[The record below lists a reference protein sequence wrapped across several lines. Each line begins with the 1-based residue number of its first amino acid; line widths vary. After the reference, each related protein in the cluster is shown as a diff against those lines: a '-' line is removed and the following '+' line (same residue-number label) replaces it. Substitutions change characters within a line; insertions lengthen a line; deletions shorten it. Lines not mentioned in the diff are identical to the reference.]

1 MPYYNNSNGY
11 GQRGNGNQNKN
22 GNKPKIDAK
31 EEAAKIFAKNNFLV
45 SWIENGADEALPDYA
60 EFIGKAMADNKLTS
74 SKIRSVY
81 GEIKRIQMGEFAKE
95 KASFYLLRPKVAY
108 AVGRDKENI
117 GLQLF
122 KLVFDKSAKCV
133 KDEDTFLHF
142 ANFMEAV
149 LAYHRAYVKKND

>member
-1 MPYYNNSNGY
+1 MPYNNNSNGY
-11 GQRGNGNQNKN
+11 GQRWNGSQNKN
-22 GNKPKIDAK
+22 DNKPKIDAK
-31 EEAAKIFAKNNFLV
+31 EEAAKIFAKNKFLV

-60 EFIGKAMADNKLTS
+60 EFMGKAMADNKLTS

-133 KDEDTFLHF
+133 KDKDTFLHF

>member
-1 MPYYNNSNGY
+1 MPDYNNSNGY
-11 GQRGNGNQNKN
+11 GQRWNGNQNKN
-22 GNKPKIDAK
+22 DNKPKIDAK
-31 EEAAKIFAKNNFLV
+31 EEAAKIFAKNKFLV

-95 KASFYLLRPKVAY
+95 KSSFYLLRPKVAY

-133 KDEDTFLHF
+133 KDKDTFLHF

>member
-1 MPYYNNSNGY
+1 MTYNNNSKGY
-11 GQRGNGNQNKN
+11 GQRWNGNQNKN
-22 GNKPKIDAK
+22 DNKPKIDAK
-31 EEAAKIFAKNNFLV
+31 EEAAKIFAKNKFLV

>member
-1 MPYYNNSNGY
+1 MPDYNNSNGY
-11 GQRGNGNQNKN
+11 GQRWNGNQNKN
-22 GNKPKIDAK
+22 DNKPKIDAK
-31 EEAAKIFAKNNFLV
+31 EEAAKIFAKNKFLV

-133 KDEDTFLHF
+133 KDRDTFLHF

>member
-1 MPYYNNSNGY
+1 MPDYNNSNGY
-11 GQRGNGNQNKN
+11 GQRWNGNQNKN
-22 GNKPKIDAK
+22 DNKPKIDAK
-31 EEAAKIFAKNNFLV
+31 EEAAKIFAKNKFLV

-133 KDEDTFLHF
+133 KNKDTFLHF

>member
-1 MPYYNNSNGY
+1 MPDYNNSNGY
-11 GQRGNGNQNKN
+11 GQRWNGNQNKN
-22 GNKPKIDAK
+22 DNKPKIDAK
-31 EEAAKIFAKNNFLV
+31 EEAAKIFAKNKFLV

-60 EFIGKAMADNKLTS
+60 EFMGKAMADNKLTS

-133 KDEDTFLHF
+133 KDKDTFLHF

>member
-1 MPYYNNSNGY
+1 MPSNNNSNGY
-11 GQRGNGNQNKN
+11 GQRWNGNQNKN
-22 GNKPKIDAK
+22 VNKPKIDAK
-31 EEAAKIFAKNNFLV
+31 EEAAKIFAKNKFLV

-60 EFIGKAMADNKLTS
+60 EFMGKAMADNKLTS

-95 KASFYLLRPKVAY
+95 KSSFYLLRPKVAY

-133 KDEDTFLHF
+133 KDKDTFFHF

>member
-1 MPYYNNSNGY
+1 MPYNNKPNGY
-11 GQRGNGNQNKN
+11 GQRWNGNQNKN
-22 GNKPKIDAK
+22 DNKPKIDAK
-31 EEAAKIFAKNNFLV
+31 EEAAKIFAKNKFLV

-60 EFIGKAMADNKLTS
+60 EFMGKAMADNKLTS

-133 KDEDTFLHF
+133 KDKDTFLHF

>member
-1 MPYYNNSNGY
+1 MPDYNNSNGY
-11 GQRGNGNQNKN
+11 GQRWNGNQNKN
-22 GNKPKIDAK
+22 DNKPKIDAK
-31 EEAAKIFAKNNFLV
+31 EEAAKIFAKNKFLV
-45 SWIENGADEALPDYA
+45 SWIENGADEALPDDA
-60 EFIGKAMADNKLTS
+60 EFMGKAMADNKLTS

-95 KASFYLLRPKVAY
+95 KSSFYLLRPKVAY

>member
-1 MPYYNNSNGY
+1 M
-11 GQRGNGNQNKN
+11 
-22 GNKPKIDAK
+22 
-31 EEAAKIFAKNNFLV
+31 
-45 SWIENGADEALPDYA
+45 PDYA

-95 KASFYLLRPKVAY
+95 NSSFYLLRPKVAY

>member
-1 MPYYNNSNGY
+1 MSDYNNSNGH
-11 GQRGNGNQNKN
+11 GQRWNGNQNKN
-22 GNKPKIDAK
+22 DNKPKIDAK
-31 EEAAKIFAKNNFLV
+31 EEAAKIFAKNKFLV

-133 KDEDTFLHF
+133 KGKDTFLHF

>member
-1 MPYYNNSNGY
+1 MPDYNNSNGY
-11 GQRGNGNQNKN
+11 GQRWNGNQNKN
-22 GNKPKIDAK
+22 DNKPKIDAK
-31 EEAAKIFAKNNFLV
+31 EEAAKIFAKNKFLV

-133 KDEDTFLHF
+133 KDKDTFLHF

>member
-1 MPYYNNSNGY
+1 MPDYNNSNGY
-11 GQRGNGNQNKN
+11 GQRWNGNQNKN
-22 GNKPKIDAK
+22 DNKPKIDAK
-31 EEAAKIFAKNNFLV
+31 EEAAKISAKNKFLV

-133 KDEDTFLHF
+133 KDKDTFLHF

>member
-1 MPYYNNSNGY
+1 MPDYNNSNGY
-11 GQRGNGNQNKN
+11 GQRWNSNQNKN
-22 GNKPKIDAK
+22 DNKPKIDAK
-31 EEAAKIFAKNNFLV
+31 EEAAKIFAKNKFLV

-133 KDEDTFLHF
+133 KDKDTFLHF

>member
-1 MPYYNNSNGY
+1 MPDYNNSNGY
-11 GQRGNGNQNKN
+11 GQRWNGNQNKN
-22 GNKPKIDAK
+22 DNKPKIDAK
-31 EEAAKIFAKNNFLV
+31 EEAAKIFAKNKFLV

-60 EFIGKAMADNKLTS
+60 EFMGKAMADNKLTS

-95 KASFYLLRPKVAY
+95 KSSFYLLRPKVAY

-133 KDEDTFLHF
+133 KDKDTFLHF

>member
-1 MPYYNNSNGY
+1 MPYNNNSNGY

-22 GNKPKIDAK
+22 DNKPKIDAK
-31 EEAAKIFAKNNFLV
+31 EEAAKIFAKNKFLV

-133 KDEDTFLHF
+133 KNKDTFLHF

-149 LAYHRAYVKKND
+149 QAYHRAYVKKND

>member
-1 MPYYNNSNGY
+1 MPDYNNSNGY
-11 GQRGNGNQNKN
+11 GQRNYGS
-22 GNKPKIDAK
+22 PTRMDAR
-31 EEAAKIFAKNNFLV
+31 EEASEIFARKDFQKV
-45 SWIENGADEALPDYA
+45 WIETGADEALPDYA
-60 EFIGKAMADNKLTS
+60 EYMGKAMADNKLTS

-95 KASFYLLRPKVAY
+95 KSSFYLLRPKVAY
-108 AVGRDKENI
+108 AVGREKTNV

-122 KLVFDKSAKCV
+122 KLLFDKSAQCV
-133 KDEDTFLHF
+133 KDKDTFLHF

>member
-31 EEAAKIFAKNNFLV
+31 EEAAKIFAKNKFLV

-95 KASFYLLRPKVAY
+95 KSSFYLLRPKVAY

>member
-95 KASFYLLRPKVAY
+95 KSSFYLLRPKVAY

-133 KDEDTFLHF
+133 KDKDTFLHF

>member
-1 MPYYNNSNGY
+1 MPYNNNSNGY
-11 GQRGNGNQNKN
+11 VQRGNGSQNKN
-22 GNKPKIDAK
+22 DNKPKIDAK
-31 EEAAKIFAKNNFLV
+31 EEAAKIFAKNKFLV

-133 KDEDTFLHF
+133 KDKDTFLHF

>member
-31 EEAAKIFAKNNFLV
+31 EEAAKIFAKNKFLV

>member
-1 MPYYNNSNGY
+1 MPYNNNSNGY
-11 GQRGNGNQNKN
+11 GQRGNGSQNKN

-31 EEAAKIFAKNNFLV
+31 EEAAKIFAKNKFLV

-60 EFIGKAMADNKLTS
+60 EFIGKAMADNKLTC

-133 KDEDTFLHF
+133 KDKDTFLHF

>member
-1 MPYYNNSNGY
+1 MPYNNNSNGY
-11 GQRGNGNQNKN
+11 GQRGNGSQNKN

-60 EFIGKAMADNKLTS
+60 EFMGKAMADTKLTS
-74 SKIRSVY
+74 SKIRCVY

-95 KASFYLLRPKVAY
+95 KSSFYLLRPKVAY
-108 AVGRDKENI
+108 AVGREKTNV

-122 KLVFDKSAKCV
+122 KLVFDKSAQCV
-133 KDEDTFLHF
+133 KDKDTFLHF

>member
-1 MPYYNNSNGY
+1 MPYNNNSNGH
-11 GQRGNGNQNKN
+11 GQRGNGSQNKN

-31 EEAAKIFAKNNFLV
+31 EEAAKIFAKNKFLV

-60 EFIGKAMADNKLTS
+60 EFMGKAMADNKLTS

-95 KASFYLLRPKVAY
+95 KSSFYLLRPKVAY
-108 AVGRDKENI
+108 AVGRDKESI

-133 KDEDTFLHF
+133 KDKDTFLHF

>member
-1 MPYYNNSNGY
+1 MPYNNNSNGY
-11 GQRGNGNQNKN
+11 GQRGNGSQNKN

-31 EEAAKIFAKNNFLV
+31 EEAAKIFAKNKFLV
-45 SWIENGADEALPDYA
+45 SWIENGADEALTDYA

-133 KDEDTFLHF
+133 KDKDTFLHF

>member
-1 MPYYNNSNGY
+1 MPDYNNSNGY
-11 GQRGNGNQNKN
+11 GQRWNGNQNKN
-22 GNKPKIDAK
+22 DNKPKIDAK
-31 EEAAKIFAKNNFLV
+31 EEAAKIFAKNKFLV

-81 GEIKRIQMGEFAKE
+81 GEIKRIQMGELAKE

-133 KDEDTFLHF
+133 KDKDTFLHF

>member
-1 MPYYNNSNGY
+1 MPYNNNSNGY
-11 GQRGNGNQNKN
+11 GQRGNGSQNKN
-22 GNKPKIDAK
+22 DNKPKIDAK
-31 EEAAKIFAKNNFLV
+31 EEAAKIFAKNKFLV

-60 EFIGKAMADNKLTS
+60 EFMGKEMADNKLTS

-81 GEIKRIQMGEFAKE
+81 GEIKRIQIGEFAKE
-95 KASFYLLRPKVAY
+95 KSSFYLLRPKVAY

-133 KDEDTFLHF
+133 KDKDTFLHF

>member
-1 MPYYNNSNGY
+1 MPYNNNSNGY
-11 GQRGNGNQNKN
+11 GQRGNGSQNKN

-31 EEAAKIFAKNNFLV
+31 EEAAKIFAKNKFLV

-60 EFIGKAMADNKLTS
+60 EFIGKAMAEKNLTS
-74 SKIRSVY
+74 SKIRSIY

-133 KDEDTFLHF
+133 KDKDTFLHF

>member
-1 MPYYNNSNGY
+1 MPDNNNSNGY
-11 GQRGNGNQNKN
+11 GQRWNGNQNKN
-22 GNKPKIDAK
+22 DNKPKIDAK
-31 EEAAKIFAKNNFLV
+31 EEAAKIFAKNKFLV

-60 EFIGKAMADNKLTS
+60 EFMGKAMADNKLTS

-95 KASFYLLRPKVAY
+95 KSSFYLLRPKVAY

-133 KDEDTFLHF
+133 KDKDTFLHF

>member
-1 MPYYNNSNGY
+1 MPYNNNSNGY
-11 GQRGNGNQNKN
+11 GQRGNGSQNKN

-31 EEAAKIFAKNNFLV
+31 EEAAKIFAKNKFLV

-60 EFIGKAMADNKLTS
+60 EFMGKAMADNKLTS

-95 KASFYLLRPKVAY
+95 KSSFYLLRPKEKY
-108 AVGRDKENI
+108 TEGRDKENI

-133 KDEDTFLHF
+133 KDKDTFLHF

>member
-1 MPYYNNSNGY
+1 MPDYNNSNGY
-11 GQRGNGNQNKN
+11 GQRWNGNQNKN
-22 GNKPKIDAK
+22 DNKPKIDAK
-31 EEAAKIFAKNNFLV
+31 EEAAKIFAKNKFLV

-81 GEIKRIQMGEFAKE
+81 GEIKRIQIGEFAKE
-95 KASFYLLRPKVAY
+95 KSSFYLLRPKVAY

-133 KDEDTFLHF
+133 KDKDTFLHF

>member
-1 MPYYNNSNGY
+1 MPYNNNSNGY
-11 GQRGNGNQNKN
+11 GQRGNGSQNKN

-60 EFIGKAMADNKLTS
+60 EFIGKAMAHNKLTS

-95 KASFYLLRPKVAY
+95 KSSFYLLRPKVAY

-133 KDEDTFLHF
+133 KDKDTFLHF

>member
-1 MPYYNNSNGY
+1 MPDYNNSNGY
-11 GQRGNGNQNKN
+11 GQRWNGNQNKN
-22 GNKPKIDAK
+22 DNKPKIDAK
-31 EEAAKIFAKNNFLV
+31 EEAAKIFAKNKFLV

-60 EFIGKAMADNKLTS
+60 EFMGKAMADNKLTS

>member
-1 MPYYNNSNGY
+1 MPYNNNSNGY
-11 GQRGNGNQNKN
+11 GQRWNGSQNKN
-22 GNKPKIDAK
+22 DNKPKIDAK
-31 EEAAKIFAKNNFLV
+31 EEAAKIFAKNKFLV

-95 KASFYLLRPKVAY
+95 KSSFYLLRPKVAY

-133 KDEDTFLHF
+133 KDKDTFLHF

>member
-1 MPYYNNSNGY
+1 MPDHNNSNGH
-11 GQRGNGNQNKN
+11 GQRWNGSQNKN
-22 GNKPKIDAK
+22 DNKPKIDAK
-31 EEAAKIFAKNNFLV
+31 EEAAKIFAKNKFLV

-60 EFIGKAMADNKLTS
+60 EFMGKAMADNKLTS

-133 KDEDTFLHF
+133 KDKDTFLHF